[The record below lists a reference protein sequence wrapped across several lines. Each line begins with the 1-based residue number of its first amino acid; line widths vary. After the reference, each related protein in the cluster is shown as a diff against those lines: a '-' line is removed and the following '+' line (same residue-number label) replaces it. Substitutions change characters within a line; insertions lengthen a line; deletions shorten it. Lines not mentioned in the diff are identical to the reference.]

1 MIEFFMYYAFGVLV
15 TFVMLTL
22 LARKYE
28 NVRQHVTMENA
39 PFIGMIVL
47 IFPPFWV
54 ATVIFL
60 ISTLVVYISNKGKQ

>member
-28 NVRQHVTMENA
+28 NVRQHVTMASA
-39 PFIGMIVL
+39 PLIGLVVL
-47 IFPPFWV
+47 LFPLLWV
-54 ATVIFL
+54 ATIMFL
-60 ISTLVVYISNKGKQ
+60 LSSLVVYISNKGAK